1 MIYFDNAAT
10 TLHKPLGVAEAVSA
24 AIGTLGNVGRGA
36 YDVSLDAART
46 VYSAREKLCRLFNAE
61 DPMRI
66 AFTSGGTESLNI
78 AIKGMAGPGDHLI
91 TTAAEHNSVLR
102 PAYEMEKAGAE
113 ITVIPCDD
121 LGRVD
126 PQEIEKNIRKNT
138 KAVICTHGSNVTG
151 NIPDM
156 ERIGAITSRHDVS
169 FIADA
174 SQAAGES
181 MVDVQRSS
189 IDILCFTGH
198 KGLLGP
204 QGTGGIYVRE
214 GVELRPFKT
223 GGSGVQSFS
232 RDHPAEMPAA
242 LEAGTLNAHGIAGLD
257 AALDWILENGVSE
270 IERKT
275 RSLAERFCEGIKEI
289 PQIKV
294 YGDLCMKR
302 RLPVVSLN
310 IGGMDSSY
318 VSDVLYRRYGIATR
332 PGAHCAPLMH
342 ETFGTENQGAVRFS
356 FSYFNSESEVDEAVA
371 ALRKTAEQEMM

>member
-10 TLHKPLGVAEAVSA
+10 TLYKPPGVAEAVLA
-24 AIGTLGNVGRGA
+24 AVGSLGNAGRGA
-36 YDVSLDAART
+36 HGVSLDAARMIYG
-46 VYSAREKLCRLFNAE
+46 VREKLCRLFNAE
-61 DPMRI
+61 DPTRI

-78 AIKGMAGPGDHLI
+78 AIKGIAGPGDHLI

-102 PAYEMEKAGAE
+102 PAYEMQAAGTE
-113 ITVIPCDD
+113 LTVIPCDD

-126 PQEIEKNIRKNT
+126 PQDIERNIRANT

-156 ERIGAITSRHDVS
+156 ERIGAITSQYDISLIV
-169 FIADA
+169 DA
-174 SQAAGES
+174 SQAAGEC
-181 MVDVQRSS
+181 MIDVRKSS
-189 IDILCFTGH
+189 IDVLCFTGH
-198 KGLLGP
+198 KGLFGP

-214 GVELRPFKT
+214 GVELRPLKT

-232 RDHPAEMPAA
+232 RTHPVEMPAA
-242 LEAGTLNAHGIAGLD
+242 LEAGTLNSHGIAGLD
-257 AALDWILENGVSE
+257 AALDWILETGVDE
-270 IERKT
+270 ISRKT
-275 RSLAERFCEGIKEI
+275 RSLAGRFCESLKEI

-310 IGGMDSSY
+310 IGETDSSY
-318 VSDVLYRRYGIATR
+318 VSDVLYRDFGIATR

-342 ETFGTENQGAVRFS
+342 ETFETETQGAVRFS
-356 FSYFNSESEVDEAVA
+356 FSYFNSEDEVDEAIR
-371 ALRKTAEQEMM
+371 ALRKISGEEMM

>member
-10 TLHKPLGVAEAVSA
+10 TLYKPPRVAEAVSVA
-24 AIGTLGNVGRGA
+24 VGSLGNAGRGA
-36 YDVSLDAART
+36 HGVSLDAARMIYG
-46 VYSAREKLCRLFNAE
+46 VREKLCRLFNAE
-61 DPMRI
+61 DPTRI

-78 AIKGMAGPGDHLI
+78 AIKGIAGPGDHLI

-102 PAYEMEKAGAE
+102 PAYEMQTAGAE
-113 ITVIPCDD
+113 LTVIPCDD

-126 PQEIEKNIRKNT
+126 PQEIERNMRANT

-156 ERIGAITSRHDVS
+156 KRIGAITSRHGAS
-169 FIADA
+169 LIADA
-174 SQAAGES
+174 SQAAGEC
-181 MVDVQRSS
+181 MIDVRKSS
-189 IDILCFTGH
+189 IDVLCFTGH
-198 KGLLGP
+198 KGLFGP

-214 GVELRPFKT
+214 GVELRPLKT

-232 RDHPAEMPAA
+232 RTHPAEMPSA
-242 LEAGTLNAHGIAGLD
+242 LEAGTLNSHGIAGLD
-257 AALDWILENGVSE
+257 AALDWILETGIDE
-270 IERKT
+270 ISRKT
-275 RSLAERFCEGIKEI
+275 RSLAGRFCEGLKEI

-310 IGGMDSSY
+310 IGETDSSH
-318 VSDVLYRRYGIATR
+318 VSDVLYRDFGIATR

-342 ETFGTENQGAVRFS
+342 ETFGTETQGAVRFS
-356 FSYFNSESEVDEAVA
+356 FSYFNSEAEVDEAIR
-371 ALRKTAEQEMM
+371 ALRKISGEEMM

>member
-10 TLHKPLGVAEAVSA
+10 TLYKPPRVAEAVSVA
-24 AIGTLGNVGRGA
+24 VGSLGNAGRGA
-36 YDVSLDAART
+36 HGVSLDAARMIYG
-46 VYSAREKLCRLFNAE
+46 VREKLCRLFNAE
-61 DPMRI
+61 DPTRI

-78 AIKGMAGPGDHLI
+78 AIKGIAGPGDHLI

-102 PAYEMEKAGAE
+102 PAYEMEAAGAE
-113 ITVIPCDD
+113 LTVIPCDD

-126 PQEIEKNIRKNT
+126 PQEIERNMRANT

-156 ERIGAITSRHDVS
+156 KRIGAITSRHGAS
-169 FIADA
+169 LIADA
-174 SQAAGES
+174 SQAAGEC
-181 MVDVQRSS
+181 MIDVRKSS
-189 IDILCFTGH
+189 IDVLCFTGH
-198 KGLLGP
+198 KGLFGP

-214 GVELRPFKT
+214 GVELRPLKT

-232 RDHPAEMPAA
+232 RTHPAEMPSA
-242 LEAGTLNAHGIAGLD
+242 LEAGTLNSHGIAGLD
-257 AALDWILENGVSE
+257 AALDWLLETGIDE
-270 IERKT
+270 ISRKT
-275 RSLAERFCEGIKEI
+275 RSLAGRFCEGLKEI

-310 IGGMDSSY
+310 IGETDSSH
-318 VSDVLYRRYGIATR
+318 VSDVLYRDFGIATR

-342 ETFGTENQGAVRFS
+342 ETFGTETQGAVRFS
-356 FSYFNSESEVDEAVA
+356 FSYFNSEAEVDEAIR
-371 ALRKTAEQEMM
+371 ALRKISGEEMM

>member
-10 TLHKPLGVAEAVSA
+10 TLRKPPGVAEAVAEAVGS
-24 AIGTLGNVGRGA
+24 LGNAGRGA
-36 YDVSLDAART
+36 HGVSLDASRMIYG
-46 VYSAREKLCRLFNAE
+46 VREKLCRLFNAE

-78 AIKGMAGPGDHLI
+78 AIKGVAGPGDHLI

-102 PAYEMEKAGAE
+102 PAYEMEMAGAE
-113 ITVIPCDD
+113 LTVIPCDD

-126 PQEIEKNIRKNT
+126 PQEIERNIKENT

-151 NIPDM
+151 NVPDI
-156 ERIGAITSRHDVS
+156 ERIGAITSQYDIS
-169 FIADA
+169 LIADA
-174 SQAAGES
+174 SQAAGEC
-181 MVDVQRSS
+181 MIDVRKSS
-189 IDILCFTGH
+189 IDVLCFTGH

-214 GVELRPFKT
+214 GVELRPLKT

-232 RDHPAEMPAA
+232 RTHPSEMPTA

-257 AALDWILENGVSE
+257 AALDWIIDTGADE
-270 IERKT
+270 ISRKT
-275 RSLAERFCEGIKEI
+275 RSLADRFCEGIREI
-289 PQIKV
+289 PGIKV
-294 YGDLCMKR
+294 YGDLCMKQ

-310 IGGMDSSY
+310 VGSIDSSHI
-318 VSDVLYRRYGIATR
+318 SDVLYREFGIATR

-342 ETFGTENQGAVRFS
+342 ETLETEKQGAVRFS
-356 FSYFNSESEVDEAVA
+356 FSYFNSEDEVDEAIG
-371 ALRKTAEQEMM
+371 ALRKITGQEMV